1 MSYGRRVG
9 GVGGRWWWWLWAGCV
24 GGRKGEGGGGEP
36 RIHDE
41 LLCALLQYGLGAWHE
56 DRTVGD
62 RRVHAGLQCGHLGG
76 TLLLQLLLRREPFS
90 GNLGS

>member
-1 MSYGRRVG
+1 M
-9 GVGGRWWWWLWAGCV
+9 GGRWWWWLWAGCV
-24 GGRKGEGGGGEP
+24 GGRKRDGGLGEP

>member
-1 MSYGRRVG
+1 MVVVVVG
-9 GVGGRWWWWLWAGCV
+9 GVCGREE
-24 GGRKGEGGGGEP
+24 GEGGGGGEP